1 MQAVIALHML
11 MRMNTRVNV
20 GIRPCI
26 TAATPDRSRGDA
38 TMTLE
43 GVIRVALKK
52 VFGVTFG
59 FLLEE
64 NPLLAPPPLGSGQSS
79 HGPTLAPDTAP
90 AKIVKTH
97 RIH

>member
-1 MQAVIALHML
+1 MTLQVIAKVQSDP
-11 MRMNTRVNV
+11 TAS
-20 GIRPCI
+20 GEGI

-52 VFGVTFG
+52 VFSVTFG
-59 FLLEE
+59 VLFEE